1 MQVDI
6 WPMLSFLLALITGI
20 VLPVSWLL
28 IRKFKHFDNE
38 FLILKDAIERVQD
51 RSDEGEFIQ
60 NSHWLNFYRNEIMKF
75 MERIKVHP
83 ERIPTKQHYEAVF
96 AHYEQYQLLGGNHY
110 VDVIMAQIEELYKQ
124 HYEVMD
130 SITNGD
136 NKLESQ

>member
-1 MQVDI
+1 
-6 WPMLSFLLALITGI
+6 
-20 VLPVSWLL
+20 
-28 IRKFKHFDNE
+28 
-38 FLILKDAIERVQD
+38 
-51 RSDEGEFIQ
+51 
-60 NSHWLNFYRNEIMKF
+60 MKF